1 MDASEA
7 RPAHL
12 GSVVSINGSIMM
24 VLGDAE
30 TAETWRGT
38 TNHVDSDDAV
48 PDLFLEDGDSDW
60 ARCLRSLYGA
70 GNLPFARVTCGGGE
84 LLTIAIASGG
94 YVEVFRVGEAL
105 VLVEACW
112 SELDHLTDRDF
123 LDYVKYPCDADATD
137 AGFVEVRTGAIAFLP
152 APSSGEEVTEALAK
166 LGPDGWAQFPTED
179 GRGETAVVV
188 RLPAG
193 RYQVRIE
200 EEVERAWGIG
210 ARAVV
215 EMDLA
220 AQGY

>member
-24 VLGDAE
+24 ILGDAE
-30 TAETWRGT
+30 TAATWRGT
-38 TNHVDSDDAV
+38 TNHVDSDTI
-48 PDLFLEDGDSDW
+48 PDLYLEDGDSDW
-60 ARCLRSLYGA
+60 ARCLRSLDGA
-70 GNLPFARVTCGGGE
+70 GDLPFARVTCGGGE

-94 YVEVFRVGEAL
+94 YVEVFRVGETL

-112 SELDHLTDRDF
+112 SEVDHLTDRDF
-123 LDYVKYPCDADATD
+123 LDYVKNPCDADATD
-137 AGFVEVRTGAIAFLP
+137 AGFVEVQTGAIAFLP
-152 APSSGEEVTEALAK
+152 APSSGEEMTETLAK
-166 LGPDGWAQFPTED
+166 LGPDGSAQFPTD
-179 GRGETAVVV
+179 GETAVVV

-200 EEVERAWGIG
+200 GEVERAWGSG

-215 EMDLA
+215 ELDLA
-220 AQGY
+220 AQGYEP